1 MPNELKLITASGD
14 HTARLWD
21 VNNSDIK
28 ALQIFH
34 GHTNSI
40 KCAVFRHQD
49 KGKTIPKKM
58 LFQKYNK
65 SLFCY

>member
-14 HTARLWD
+14 RTACLWD

-28 ALQIFH
+28 ALQVFH

-49 KGKTIPKKM
+49 KGKAINM
-58 LFQKYNK
+58 
-65 SLFCY
+65 